1 MIVLKNEGLYC
12 PEGDFF
18 IDPLLPCKNAV
29 ITHAHAD
36 HAKPNHNNV
45 LATEDTINI
54 MKIRYG
60 NECAKSFQILKY
72 GERIYLDGIYITLY
86 PAGHIL
92 GSAQILLE
100 KKGYKVLVTG
110 DFKTIPDATAQ
121 KFELIKTNTLIT
133 EATFGLPIF
142 YHPDPSEE
150 IKKIITSLKQNPEG
164 NYLIGVYSLGKAQR
178 VINMLRVLGYTNEIY
193 IHGSIKK
200 INQYYLNKKIN
211 LGLYTQV
218 NKDNIRLLKGQIILA
233 PPSAIKDVWSRKI
246 NNKVIGLASGWMA
259 IKQRAKQKLIELPI
273 ILSDHADWPDLL
285 HTLKQIS
292 PKEVWITHGREDALL
307 HACNKLGIEARALS
321 LVGYEEEAE

>member
-1 MIVLKNEGLYC
+1 MLFLDHNLYISSI
-12 PEGDFF
+12 DAY
-18 IDPLLPCKNAV
+18 IDPKRPVDKAI

-60 NECAKSFQILKY
+60 NECAKNFQILKY
-72 GERIYLDGIYITLY
+72 GERIYVDGIYITLY
-86 PAGHIL
+86 PAGHVL
-92 GSAQILLE
+92 GSAQVLLE

-142 YHPDPSEE
+142 CHPDPSEE
-150 IKKIITSLKQNPEG
+150 VKKIITSLKQNPEG

-178 VINMLRVLGYTNEIY
+178 VINMLRVLGYTKEIY

-218 NKDNIRLLKGQIILA
+218 NKDNSKLLKGQIILA

-273 ILSDHADWPDLL
+273 ILSDHADWNELTRTIKSTQAEKVL
-285 HTLKQIS
+285 
-292 PKEVWITHGREDALL
+292 ITHGQEDCLKYWCKKNNINADALD
-307 HACNKLGIEARALS
+307 NKNKEL
-321 LVGYEEEAE
+321 

>member
-1 MIVLKNEGLYC
+1 MLFLDHNLFISSIDAY
-12 PEGDFF
+12 
-18 IDPLLPCKNAV
+18 IDPKHPVDKAI

-60 NECAKSFQILKY
+60 NECAKNFQILKY

-92 GSAQILLE
+92 GSAQVLLE

-142 YHPDPSEE
+142 CHPDPSEE
-150 IKKIITSLKQNPEG
+150 VKKIITSLKIRIYSYSSKKFQKR
-164 NYLIGVYSLGKAQR
+164 LI
-178 VINMLRVLGYTNEIY
+178 VLI
-193 IHGSIKK
+193 
-200 INQYYLNKKIN
+200 
-211 LGLYTQV
+211 
-218 NKDNIRLLKGQIILA
+218 
-233 PPSAIKDVWSRKI
+233 
-246 NNKVIGLASGWMA
+246 
-259 IKQRAKQKLIELPI
+259 
-273 ILSDHADWPDLL
+273 
-285 HTLKQIS
+285 
-292 PKEVWITHGREDALL
+292 
-307 HACNKLGIEARALS
+307 
-321 LVGYEEEAE
+321 